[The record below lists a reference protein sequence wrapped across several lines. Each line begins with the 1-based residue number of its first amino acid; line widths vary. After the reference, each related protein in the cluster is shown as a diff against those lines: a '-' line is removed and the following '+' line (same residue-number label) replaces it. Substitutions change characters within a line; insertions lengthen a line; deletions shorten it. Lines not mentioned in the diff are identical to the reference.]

1 MEGWDK
7 QHLFLGKSF
16 SLQQPGERACCNIE
30 HVGIGHAPLSSKPL
44 IVMEV
49 NYLFIYIIPQTSLI
63 MFLVLAHVNK
73 ILNSASQLPIRLLVG
88 GHSIIITQSAP
99 RPDCAVV
106 VSCLEL
112 LFGVLLLRLV
122 KVLYQTVTYAPSGSR
137 SGPLPWSN
145 DLI

>member
-49 NYLFIYIIPQTSLI
+49 NYLFIYIIPQT
-63 MFLVLAHVNK
+63 
-73 ILNSASQLPIRLLVG
+73 IRLLVG